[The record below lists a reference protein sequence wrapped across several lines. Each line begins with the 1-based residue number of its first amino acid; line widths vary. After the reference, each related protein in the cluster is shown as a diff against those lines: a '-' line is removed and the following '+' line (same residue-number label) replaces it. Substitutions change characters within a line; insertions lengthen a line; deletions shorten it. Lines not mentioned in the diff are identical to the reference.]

1 MCLCERDRKTRDTER
16 EKQRGRDNVEIYG
29 NTFLKG

>member
-16 EKQRGRDNVEIYG
+16 ERQRGRDNEIYG